1 MNRKCAGCAEDQ
13 DSKDPIVVKEP
24 EKPANFNEQDY
35 KDFDIVRATQYGA
48 LERVRELVE
57 AGYDINKPDN
67 DTVYLLHWAA
77 INNRREIIKY
87 LLEKGADVAARGGD
101 LNSTPLHWCVRQGHL
116 ASTVLLMQAGADPTI
131 QDAEGCACI
140 HLASQFGHTAVLAY
154 LIAKN
159 IYLDSFDGTG
169 MTSLMWASWKVMTL
183 DPVRLLLTLGAN
195 PNLQGNRKVPLG
207 ILMRIL

>member
-1 MNRKCAGCAEDQ
+1 MFRKALYSCTEADPEK
-13 DSKDPIVVKEP
+13 DSIIVKSEP
-24 EKPANFNEQDY
+24 DKPANFNELDC

-48 LERVRELVE
+48 LERVRELVDD
-57 AGYDINKPDN
+57 GYDVNKPDN
-67 DTVYLLHWAA
+67 DLILHWAA
-77 INNRREIIKY
+77 INNRKEIIKY
-87 LLEKGADVAARGGD
+87 LLEKGADVTARGGD

-116 ASTVLLMQAGADPTI
+116 ASTVLLVQAGADPTI
-131 QDAEGCACI
+131 QDAEGCACL

-159 IYLDSFDGTG
+159 VYLDSFDGTG

-195 PNLQGNRKVPLG
+195 PNLQGNEKCTL
-207 ILMRIL
+207 LHWEF